1 MVPTGCILILK
12 ALNKHGYI
20 LPHIYSTETP
30 EAAWEGSPKS
40 DRSPMTPS
48 NSETSPKS
56 QPQMLFLKLHVC
68 RTVSSAGGR
77 PSTLQVPES
86 KG

>member
-20 LPHIYSTETP
+20 LPHIYSTERP

-40 DRSPMTPS
+40 ERSPMTPS
-48 NSETSPKS
+48 NSETSPQITATNAFHQTPCLQDCFLIWWAS
-56 QPQMLFLKLHVC
+56 Q
-68 RTVSSAGGR
+68 RTAG
-77 PSTLQVPES
+77 P
-86 KG
+86 